1 MMQQDKQR
9 EIFNNWLKT
18 HKGLLFKVVRAYGHT
33 VDDRDDLFQEIS
45 IQLWNSVPNFRQESA
60 ETTWIYRV
68 ALFTAMGWSRK
79 QNRDNIRE
87 QSFNETEHM
96 LIEKAKEQD
105 SRLEWLYEQI
115 AGLNA
120 IDRSLTLLLLEG
132 YSYREM
138 SSILGISENNVGVKI
153 NRIKKYFAQ
162 KSQELK

>member
-1 MMQQDKQR
+1 
-9 EIFNNWLKT
+9 
-18 HKGLLFKVVRAYGHT
+18 
-33 VDDRDDLFQEIS
+33 
-45 IQLWNSVPNFRQESA
+45 
-60 ETTWIYRV
+60 
-68 ALFTAMGWSRK
+68 
-79 QNRDNIRE
+79 
-87 QSFNETEHM
+87 M